1 MRKFSR
7 LVIVLSHEDEGNSG
21 FSAPV
26 VEMTNGDNSVQVADF
41 KSALH
46 MLPSGSEVSV
56 VANGTVGNLAIHNIS
71 KIIRESG
78 VFVALDLSGTTELSK
93 VFDSPF
99 KDNPNIISINFPGNL
114 SSINS
119 QAFAGCKNLEHVS
132 IPATVQKIGSQA
144 FSGCEKLVVLEFT
157 DPHNWNIEKE
167 DGALEGISNLTN
179 AEDNPYRFTLPSS
192 PYRNCVLKKASQ
204 A

>member
-1 MRKFSR
+1 MS
-7 LVIVLSHEDEGNSG
+7 
-21 FSAPV
+21 
-26 VEMTNGDNSVQVADF
+26 
-41 KSALH
+41 
-46 MLPSGSEVSV
+46 
-56 VANGTVGNLAIHNIS
+56 IHNIS
-71 KIIRESG
+71 KVIRESG

-167 DGALEGISNLTN
+167 NGALEGISNLTN

-192 PYRNCVLKKASQ
+192 PYRNCVLKKVLQ